1 VAELGRVVGVSEPD
15 GTSVLTLARRS
26 DALVTGFCVGWA
38 PGVATG
44 AATAACAVAGWAGG
58 AATTAAPPGDAA
70 GGDSAAPTP
79 LPEEDVTT
87 EAEGSE
93 PPAPGSTGGPT
104 STVSLE

>member
-1 VAELGRVVGVSEPD
+1 MSELGGVVGVSEPD
-15 GTSVLTLARRS
+15 GPSVLTLARRS
-26 DALVTGFCVGWA
+26 DALVTGFWVGWA
-38 PGVATG
+38 LGVATG
-44 AATAACAVAGWAGG
+44 AATAACAVADWAGG
-58 AATTAAPPGDAA
+58 VATTASPPGEVVGAA
-70 GGDSAAPTP
+70 SAAPTP